1 MKLRKGYSRI
11 PRPDPSAGSLGRI
24 PRYDEVLMRRS
35 LSFAA
40 TLVMLFGWP
49 AAAVAAGASPS
60 PATAGVVPT
69 RVEVIKVEGPID
81 NTLLSYV
88 EGKLA
93 TAEAERA
100 VVVLQ
105 LNTPGSLGQDGI
117 ALGDRIAAM
126 SVPVITWTGP
136 EPAKA
141 AGAGALLMQAATIAT
156 VGPGSQTGPLYP
168 LDLAAAG
175 QRPDVSAALAR
186 WALAHDRAAPDL
198 SVIADTAIAAQPAID
213 AGLASFATVSVP
225 DLLDKLDGQTVRVN
239 GRPFTFHTHVAKNQ
253 AEAAAGTVDIRFNNL
268 GPLARMLHWA
278 SSPSVI
284 FLLLVLGL
292 AGVAFELTQP
302 GFGFAGFAGVGML
315 ALAAYGLTV
324 VPVSW
329 LGLAM
334 LLAGVGAMVIDVRI
348 RNLGLLSVIGVVVFS
363 VGSWLSWHGV
373 GPAIRLSPWLLGS
386 AVVASVLYYGFG
398 LTVALQSSDRIVTA
412 QRGLI
417 GLVGEARGKLA
428 PEGPV
433 YVKGTM
439 WRGRTMGQPIPP
451 GTKVRVRRIDGLVL
465 EVAVEP
471 GAAPGGPGPMPVEPE
486 PEPEPAPAQS

>member
-1 MKLRKGYSRI
+1 
-11 PRPDPSAGSLGRI
+11 
-24 PRYDEVLMRRS
+24 MRRS
-35 LSFAA
+35 ISFAA
-40 TLVMLFGWP
+40 ALVMLFGWP
-49 AAAVAAGASPS
+49 AAAVAAGASSSPS
-60 PATAGVVPT
+60 PAIPEPT

-81 NTLLSYV
+81 STLLSYV

-93 TAEAERA
+93 IAEAEHA

-105 LNTPGSLGQDGI
+105 LNTAGALDQDGI
-117 ALGDRIAAM
+117 GLGDEIATM

-168 LDLAAAG
+168 LDLASANE
-175 QRPDVSAALAR
+175 RPDVNAALSR
-186 WALAHDRAAPDL
+186 WASLHDRTAPDL
-198 SVIADTAIAAQPAID
+198 SLIADTGIAAQPAID
-213 AGLASFATVSVP
+213 AGLASFAAISVL
-225 DLLDKLDGQTVRVN
+225 DLLDKLDGKTVQVN
-239 GRPFTFHTHVAKNQ
+239 GTPFTFHTHVATTT
-253 AEAAAGTVDIRFNNL
+253 AEANSGTVNIFFNNL
-268 GPLARMLHWA
+268 GPLDRMLHWA

-334 LLAGVGAMVIDVRI
+334 VVGGVGAMVLDVRI
-348 RNLGLLSVIGVVVFS
+348 RNLGLLSVIGVVVFA
-363 VGSWLSWHGV
+363 VGSWLAWHGV
-373 GPAIRLSPWLLGS
+373 GPAIRLSPWLVGS

-398 LTVALQSSDRIVTA
+398 LTVALQSRDRIVTA

-417 GLVGEARGKLA
+417 GLVGEARGKLS

-439 WRGRTMGQPIPP
+439 WRGRTMSDPIAP
-451 GTKVRVRRIDGLVL
+451 GSKVRVRGIDGLVL
-465 EVAVEP
+465 KVEVEP
-471 GAAPGGPGPMPVEPE
+471 GAAPGGPGPIAADGD
-486 PEPEPAPAQS
+486 PEPAPAQP

>member
-1 MKLRKGYSRI
+1 
-11 PRPDPSAGSLGRI
+11 
-24 PRYDEVLMRRS
+24 MRRL

-40 TLVMLFGWP
+40 ALVMLFAWP
-49 AAAVAAGASPS
+49 AAAVAAGASASPS
-60 PATAGVVPT
+60 SAVAPPT

-81 NTLLSYV
+81 STLLSYV
-88 EGKLA
+88 KGKLA
-93 TAEAERA
+93 AAEAEHA

-105 LNTPGSLGQDGI
+105 LNTAGALGQDGV
-117 ALGDRIAAM
+117 ALGDQIATM

-168 LDLAAAG
+168 LDLAHADE
-175 QRPDVSAALAR
+175 RPDVTAALAR
-186 WALAHDRAAPDL
+186 WASLHNRTAPDL
-198 SVIADTAIAAQPAID
+198 SVIADAQIAAKPAID
-213 AGLASFATVSVP
+213 AGLASFAAISVP
-225 DLLDKLDGQTVRVN
+225 NLLDKLDGQTVQAN
-239 GRPFTFHTHVAKNQ
+239 GNPFTFHTHVATNANEAQ
-253 AEAAAGTVDIRFNNL
+253 AGIVDIRFNNM
-268 GPLARMLHWA
+268 GPLDRMLHWA

-302 GFGFAGFAGVGML
+302 GFGFAGFSGVGML

-334 LLAGVGAMVIDVRI
+334 VLGGVGAMILDVRI
-348 RNLGLLSVIGVVVFS
+348 RNLGLLSVIGVALFA
-363 VGSWLSWHGV
+363 VGSWLAWHEV
-373 GPAIRLSPWLLGS
+373 GPAIRLSPWLLGF

-398 LTVALQSSDRIVTA
+398 LTVALQSRDRIVTA
-412 QRGLI
+412 QRGLV
-417 GLVGEARGKLA
+417 GLVGEARGKLS

-439 WRGRTMGQPIPP
+439 WRGRTMSDPIAP
-451 GTKVRVRRIDGLVL
+451 GSKVRVRGIDGLVL
-465 EVAVEP
+465 KVEVEP
-471 GAAPGGPGPMPVEPE
+471 GATPGGPGPITPE
-486 PEPEPAPAQS
+486 DPEPAPAQG

>member
-1 MKLRKGYSRI
+1 
-11 PRPDPSAGSLGRI
+11 
-24 PRYDEVLMRRS
+24 MRRPI
-35 LSFAA
+35 SFAA
-40 TLVMLFGWP
+40 ALVMLFAWP
-49 AAAVAAGASPS
+49 AAAVAAGASSSPS
-60 PATAGVVPT
+60 PAGAEPT

-81 NTLLSYV
+81 STLLSYV

-93 TAEAERA
+93 TAEAEHA

-105 LNTPGSLGQDGI
+105 LDTAGALDQDGV
-117 ALGDRIAAM
+117 ALGDEIATM

-141 AGAGALLMQAATIAT
+141 AGAGVLLTQAATIAT

-168 LDLAAAG
+168 LDLAGAG
-175 QRPDVSAALAR
+175 ERPDVSAALAR
-186 WALAHDRAAPDL
+186 WASLHNRVAPDL
-198 SVIADTAIAAQPAID
+198 SVIADTGIAAQPAID
-213 AGLASFATVSVP
+213 AGLASFAAISVP
-225 DLLDKLDGQTVRVN
+225 DLLDRLDGQTVQAN
-239 GRPFTFHTHVAKNQ
+239 GKPFTFHTHVAKNDAQ
-253 AEAAAGTVDIRFNNL
+253 AKTGTVDIRFNNM
-268 GPLARMLHWA
+268 GPLDRMLHWA

-315 ALAAYGLTV
+315 ALGAYGLTV

-334 LLAGVGAMVIDVRI
+334 VFAGVGAMVLDVRI
-348 RNLGLLSVIGVVVFS
+348 RNLGLLSVIGVVVFA
-363 VGSWLSWHGV
+363 VGSWLAWHGV

-386 AVVASVLYYGFG
+386 AVIASVLYYGFG
-398 LTVALQSSDRIVTA
+398 LTVALQSRDRIVTA

-439 WRGRTMGQPIPP
+439 WRGRTMSDPIAP
-451 GTKVRVRRIDGLVL
+451 GSKVRVRRIDGLVL
-465 EVAVEP
+465 EVEVEP
-471 GAAPGGPGPMPVEPE
+471 GATPGGPGPIVPDGD
-486 PEPEPAPAQS
+486 PEPAPTQP